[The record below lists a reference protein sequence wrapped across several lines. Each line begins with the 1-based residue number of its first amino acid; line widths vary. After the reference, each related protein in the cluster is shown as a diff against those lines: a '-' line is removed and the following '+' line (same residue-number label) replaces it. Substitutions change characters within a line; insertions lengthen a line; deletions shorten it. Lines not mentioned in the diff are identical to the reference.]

1 MFFNEIQNNQ
11 YENFTKNKTTHLPL
25 PKQDYQTLYF
35 PCKTN
40 HICIIF
46 IKIYNLLK
54 SILFF
59 LLLTTFG
66 QSISAQ
72 NFQLKIIG
80 TSIIENKT
88 IDSLQ
93 YISKHS
99 SIKSI
104 SDEINKTSKKLTK
117 IGFLENKTVE
127 NKKTNDST
135 YTVKFDLGK
144 KTESIHIYIG
154 INQITRNIIST
165 NKENDTL
172 IIPYKEIESFLDQTL
187 KKIEQKGFA
196 LAKFK
201 LINLK
206 KNKNILYAD
215 LITDIDQKRH
225 LNSIVTKFS
234 ENDIKDTF
242 PKSHLKQINRK
253 YKNTIFN
260 QDLLKQIYNDF
271 EKYRFISQLKYP
283 EILLTKDTT
292 KVYVYLEKRKSNTFD
307 GFIGFANN
315 ENKKILFNGYLDIQ
329 LENILHTGEQFSIY
343 WKSDGNKQK
352 TFKAGIEIPYLFQ
365 SPLGLKAQ
373 IQIFKQDSIFQNTKK
388 TIQLGY
394 LSNYNT
400 RFYFGFQST
409 ESSDI
414 QNTNNSLISDFNNSY
429 LTASLEYTKPD
440 YNNPIFPKKTTI
452 ELTLAT
458 GKRDNNPSEKTQE
471 KSNQFFINVQ
481 AMHNFYLNR
490 KNCINIKTQNY
501 YLKSN
506 NYILNELY
514 RFGGINSIR
523 GFTENSL
530 QAQFTTSILTEYRYI
545 ISPTLFLNTITDYC
559 FYRDQL
565 ALENQN
571 KNKNKNLIG
580 LGLGMGVQ
588 TKNGLLRITMANGSE
603 KSQEFKFYNTTI
615 NICYNVK
622 F

>member
-1 MFFNEIQNNQ
+1 M
-11 YENFTKNKTTHLPL
+11 KP
-25 PKQDYQTLYF
+25 TLSF
-35 PCKTN
+35 
-40 HICIIF
+40 
-46 IKIYNLLK
+46 L
-54 SILFF
+54 F
-59 LLLTTFG
+59 LLIFSL
-66 QSISAQ
+66 SISAQ
-72 NFQLKIIG
+72 NFQLQTIG
-80 TSIIENKT
+80 MSNTETKT

-93 YISKHS
+93 YISKHNN
-99 SIKSI
+99 IKSLT
-104 SDEINKTSKKLTK
+104 DEINETSKKLTK
-117 IGFLENKTVE
+117 IGFLENRIIE

-135 YTVKFDLGK
+135 YSVKFDLGK

-154 INQITRNIIST
+154 TNQIIRNIIASN
-165 NKENDTL
+165 NKNDTL
-172 IIPYKEIESFLDQTL
+172 IIPYSEIDFFLNQTL

-201 LINLK
+201 LINIK

-215 LITDIDQKRH
+215 LNTDIDKERH
-225 LNSIVTKFS
+225 LNSITTKFS
-234 ENDIKDTF
+234 KNDTGDTF
-242 PKSHLKQINRK
+242 PKSHLNQINRK
-253 YKNTIFN
+253 YKNTVFN
-260 QDLLKQIYNDF
+260 QDILKQIYNDF

-315 ENKKILFNGYLDIQ
+315 ENKKILFNGYLDIL

-352 TFKAGIEIPYLFQ
+352 TFKAEIEIPYLFE
-365 SPLGLKAQ
+365 STLGLKAQ

-388 TIQLGY
+388 AIALGY

-400 RFYFGFQST
+400 RFYLGFQST

-414 QNTNNSLISDFNNSY
+414 QNTNNSLISDFKNSY

-440 YNNPIFPKKTTI
+440 YNNPIFLKKSTI

-458 GKRDNNPSEKTQE
+458 GKRDNNQSETIAKN
-471 KSNQFFINVQ
+471 SNQFYISLQ

-545 ISPTLFLNTITDYC
+545 ISPALFLNTITDYC
-559 FYRDQL
+559 FYRDPL
-565 ALENQN
+565 AHESQ
-571 KNKNKNLIG
+571 NKNKNLIG

-588 TKNGLLRITMANGSE
+588 TKNGLLRITMANGNE

>member
-1 MFFNEIQNNQ
+1 
-11 YENFTKNKTTHLPL
+11 
-25 PKQDYQTLYF
+25 
-35 PCKTN
+35 
-40 HICIIF
+40 
-46 IKIYNLLK
+46 LK

-59 LLLTTFG
+59 LLLIIFG

-72 NFQLKIIG
+72 NFQLQITG
-80 TSIIENKT
+80 TSIIETKT

-99 SIKSI
+99 SIKSV
-104 SDEINKTSKKLTK
+104 SNEINKISKELTK

-127 NKKTNDST
+127 NKKATDST
-135 YTVKFDLGK
+135 YTIKFDLGK
-144 KTESIHIYIG
+144 KTESVHIYIG
-154 INQITRNIIST
+154 TNQIIRNIIST

-172 IIPYKEIESFLDQTL
+172 IIPYNEIELFLDQTL

-215 LITDIDQKRH
+215 LITDIDQERH

-253 YKNTIFN
+253 YKNTVFN

-271 EKYRFISQLKYP
+271 EKYAFISQLKYP

-292 KVYVYLEKRKSNTFD
+292 KVYIYLEKRKSNTFD
-307 GFIGFANN
+307 GFIGFTNN

-329 LENILHTGEQFSIY
+329 LENTLHTGEQFSIY

-365 SPLGLKAQ
+365 SPLGFKVQ

-388 TIQLGY
+388 TIELGY

-400 RFYFGFQST
+400 RFYIGFQST

-414 QNTNNSLISDFNNSY
+414 QNTNNSRISDFNNSY

-458 GKRDNNPSEKTQE
+458 GKRDNNQVEKIKE
-471 KSNQFFINVQ
+471 KSNQFFINLQ

-530 QAQFTTSILTEYRYI
+530 QAQFTTLILTEYRYI

-559 FYRDQL
+559 FYRDPL
-565 ALENQN
+565 AVENQ
-571 KNKNKNLIG
+571 NKNLIG

-588 TKNGLLRITMANGSE
+588 TKNGLLRLTMANGSE
-603 KSQEFKFYNTTI
+603 KSEEFKFYNTTI